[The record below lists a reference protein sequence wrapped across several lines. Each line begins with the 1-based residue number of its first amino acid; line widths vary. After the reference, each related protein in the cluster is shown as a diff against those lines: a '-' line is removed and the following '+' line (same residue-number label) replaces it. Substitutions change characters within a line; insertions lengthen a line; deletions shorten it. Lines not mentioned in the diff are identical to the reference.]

1 MLILPVMEAWEKF
14 LKAQEQELG
23 AKTVSKWLRSLHVA
37 RYDACNLYLE
47 AKDTFQILWF
57 EEHIRK
63 KAKSA
68 LVNNNQKQ
76 ITIHLSL
83 ADQQKKRI
91 PKRDKKSK
99 KAAEDSAPFT
109 LKFDDLDHLRTFD
122 RFVSAESNLLAYKL
136 LCKMCHCDPLSGK
149 KIADSDINLTSF
161 NPIYIFGGEG
171 TGKTHLLMAAAHALK
186 TQYQNVIYVRAETFT
201 DHVIKAMRSAEM
213 GVFRQAY
220 RNSDV
225 LLIDDVHLFS
235 KKGATQE
242 ELFHTFNTLHLSG
255 KQIILCANCSPAELQ
270 YIEPRLVSRF
280 EWGIV
285 LPLEPLDYNGLAGTL
300 KNKSEALQFPL
311 SNKVSDFLLSKF
323 SKNGKTLIRALE
335 ALILRLHMQNNP
347 KKSSQTLTESLVK
360 TLLADLLKEEQ
371 DRALTTKQI
380 IQRVSEHFEIRPED
394 LLGEERT
401 RDYVLPRHLAMY
413 LCRKKLNL
421 PYTKIGEVF
430 SRDHSTVMSSIKL
443 IQTGVDNY
451 DQDIAH
457 HYHAIIKILE

>member
-1 MLILPVMEAWEKF
+1 MDAWEKF

-23 AKTVSKWLRSLHVA
+23 AKTVSKWLRSLHIL

-47 AKDTFQILWF
+47 AQDTFQVLWF
-57 EEHIRK
+57 EEHMRK
-63 KAKSA
+63 KAQA
-68 LVNNNQKQ
+68 TLVNNNQKQ

-83 ADQQKKRI
+83 ANQRKSRTLKEEKKT
-91 PKRDKKSK
+91 KKQ
-99 KAAEDSAPFT
+99 AEASAPFT
-109 LKFDDLDHLRTFD
+109 LKFDELDPVRTFD
-122 RFVSAESNLLAYKL
+122 RFVAAESNLLAYKL
-136 LCKMCHCDPLSGK
+136 LCKMSRCDPLSGK
-149 KIADSDINLTSF
+149 VIDSDMSLTSF

-186 TQYQNVIYVRAETFT
+186 NQYQNVIYVRAETFT

-225 LLIDDVHLFS
+225 LLIDDVQLFS

-242 ELFHTFNTLHLSG
+242 ELFHTFNTLHLAG

-285 LPLEPLDYNGLAGTL
+285 LPLEALDYNGLVGTL
-300 KNKSEALQFPL
+300 KNKSEALQFPI
-311 SNKVSDFLLSKF
+311 SNKVADFLLSKF
-323 SKNGKTLIRALE
+323 SKNSKVLIRALE
-335 ALILRLHMQNNP
+335 ALILRLHIQNNP
-347 KKSSQTLTESLVK
+347 KKTSQTLTESLVK

-371 DRALTTKQI
+371 DRALTPKQI

-451 DQDIAH
+451 DQEIAR
-457 HYHAIIKILE
+457 HYHAIIKILD

>member
-1 MLILPVMEAWEKF
+1 MDPWEKF
-14 LKAQEQELG
+14 LKAQEQEIG
-23 AKTVSKWLRSLHVA
+23 AKTVSKWLRPLRVL

-47 AKDTFQILWF
+47 AQDTFQILWF

-63 KAKSA
+63 KVQLL

-76 ITIHLSL
+76 IVIHLSL
-83 ADQQKKRI
+83 ANQQKNHLFK
-91 PKRDKKSK
+91 KDKKTK
-99 KAAEDSAPFT
+99 KLPEALSPFS
-109 LKFDDLDHLRTFD
+109 LKFDDLDPLYTFEQ
-122 RFVSAESNLLAYKL
+122 FVSSESNLLAYKL
-136 LCKMCHCDPLSGK
+136 LCKMSHCDPLSGK
-149 KIADSDINLTSF
+149 PINSEVSFTSF

-186 TQYQNVIYVRAETFT
+186 NQYPNVIYVRAETFT
-201 DHVIKAMRSAEM
+201 DHVIKAMRNAEM
-213 GVFRQAY
+213 GVFRHAY

-235 KKGATQE
+235 KKNATQE
-242 ELFHTFNTLHLSG
+242 ELFHTFNTLHLAG
-255 KQIILCANCSPAELQ
+255 KQIIFCANCAPAELQ
-270 YIEPRLVSRF
+270 YIEPRLISRF

-285 LPLEPLDYNGLAGTL
+285 LPLESLDYDGLANTL
-300 KNKSEALQFPL
+300 KNKSEALQFSL
-311 SNKVSDFLLSKF
+311 SKKVSEFLLSKF
-323 SKNGKTLIRALE
+323 SKNSKTLVRALE
-335 ALILRLHMQNNP
+335 ALILRLHMQNNL
-347 KKSSQTLTESLVK
+347 KKSSMALTESLVK

-371 DRALTTKQI
+371 EKAITPKQI

-421 PYTKIGEVF
+421 PYAKIGEVF

-443 IQTGVDNY
+443 IQSGVDNY
-451 DQDIAH
+451 DQEIAR
-457 HYHAIIKILE
+457 HYHAVLKNLEV